1 MKLSNG
7 ASFEYVM
14 LSGRLLCVCVC
25 VGEWSRADHAC
36 FTQSLW
42 RDNGLV
48 DRWEGMCF
56 EPLCV

>member
-25 VGEWSRADHAC
+25 VC
-36 FTQSLW
+36 W
-42 RDNGLV
+42 RVKQG
-48 DRWEGMCF
+48 R
-56 EPLCV
+56 PCVLYSVTLER